1 MATQES
7 ILKFKGQL
15 DGMSFFKGKNG
26 YSVRKKGGV
35 SAERVM
41 TDPKFTRTRENG
53 EEFGRAVKGSK
64 LIRAAL
70 RTYTR
75 SAKDGTAANRLTRAL
90 MKVLQGDTTSPRGK
104 RIPMIGDFNHL
115 FGFEFNN
122 SARLSTTF
130 NALYSS
136 SVDRETGVLSVS
148 IPEFV
153 PANAV
158 TSPLIT
164 QAQSGPILLGGQTV
178 PATVLNVNVAPQS
191 GKVLILLMAINFHQ
205 MVNNTLYPLS
215 NGAFNALTILHAS
228 KA

>member
-1 MATQES
+1 
-7 ILKFKGQL
+7 
-15 DGMSFFKGKNG
+15 
-26 YSVRKKGGV
+26 
-35 SAERVM
+35 
-41 TDPKFTRTRENG
+41 
-53 EEFGRAVKGSK
+53 
-64 LIRAAL
+64 
-70 RTYTR
+70 
-75 SAKDGTAANRLTRAL
+75 

-158 TSPLIT
+158 TSPDGSTHVQIAAISLEIDFNEDTSLIT